1 RSLAATAVGSHSLT
15 AAGYPKHV
23 FSWRR
28 GRALRE
34 AELVFSGHDD
44 DVAVGGWF
52 DATEGFERLFV
63 ERAIDFYSSRRFVRT
78 DGGLQIIEV
87 PDDCRVSVHREYLL
101 LMPRTEF
108 GGIPAGGL
116 AVALFD
122 DWLAG
127 SRDSRILFAPDDRT
141 SLQSVAWTKGHL
153 VLTLLQDVATR
164 LVTLSIGDWAEGE
177 IPGLPESASVSVV
190 GTS

>member
-101 LMPRTEF
+101 LLPRTRSDE
-108 GGIPAGGL
+108 
-116 AVALFD
+116 
-122 DWLAG
+122 
-127 SRDSRILFAPDDRT
+127 RR
-141 SLQSVAWTKGHL
+141 
-153 VLTLLQDVATR
+153 
-164 LVTLSIGDWAEGE
+164 
-177 IPGLPESASVSVV
+177 V
-190 GTS
+190 GRVWRC